1 MAKSTPVELMPPI
14 SDGLEK
20 LKDGPVKGV
29 WVEKEENA
37 EAALCP
43 NWQRGRE
50 EGSVGG
56 GMRKV
61 DSGGKS
67 GSHL

>member
-1 MAKSTPVELMPPI
+1 MPPI

-43 NWQRGRE
+43 NWQRGQE
-50 EGSVGG
+50 EGSGG
-56 GMRKV
+56 GGVYEEGRF
-61 DSGGKS
+61 GR
-67 GSHL
+67 